1 MVNIWDIYNKSL
13 KNIYYNEIIFMK
25 MIMYYYTIIIKNK
38 VNDQN
43 YIKNNYNITEA
54 KFELFN
60 EYILKQKNIGI
71 FTIFNNVPDILH
83 PLESNV
89 YLNYGSYISFIDPNY
104 FQLKDDDITILKE
117 NILNVNHFKYPLTYQ
132 NVAPYNKHKRHLYIN
147 IKYYDHEDYKKYI
160 LLKVDS
166 DKNIYSYHNN
176 ILKKKIDENW
186 TTVESAL
193 LKNYKWIYVGILR
206 KMNKTDFLNIF
217 NVSKTIKKDTLI
229 YSNHNSD
236 NKSID
241 KIYFYGLNKNHNL
254 HDPFLVKNHPI
265 YQYVFKMKK
274 TINVINLA
282 CDILSN
288 NKLSKTISID
298 KLIEDTLINENIVYN
313 GNLNYLTHYDDPEKI
328 FFHNNSKRLFYEI
341 LYKSSQFINKDFSYF
356 KILNSQYNINE
367 FINTYGYYDKYNRIF
382 DYEFGIFNPDK
393 KILEFDKII
402 EKPAPKIDDLIN

>member
-1 MVNIWDIYNKSL
+1 
-13 KNIYYNEIIFMK
+13 
-25 MIMYYYTIIIKNK
+25 
-38 VNDQN
+38 
-43 YIKNNYNITEA
+43 
-54 KFELFN
+54 
-60 EYILKQKNIGI
+60 
-71 FTIFNNVPDILH
+71 
-83 PLESNV
+83 
-89 YLNYGSYISFIDPNY
+89 
-104 FQLKDDDITILKE
+104 
-117 NILNVNHFKYPLTYQ
+117 
-132 NVAPYNKHKRHLYIN
+132 
-147 IKYYDHEDYKKYI
+147 
-160 LLKVDS
+160 
-166 DKNIYSYHNN
+166 
-176 ILKKKIDENW
+176 
-186 TTVESAL
+186 
-193 LKNYKWIYVGILR
+193 
-206 KMNKTDFLNIF
+206 MNKTDFLNIF